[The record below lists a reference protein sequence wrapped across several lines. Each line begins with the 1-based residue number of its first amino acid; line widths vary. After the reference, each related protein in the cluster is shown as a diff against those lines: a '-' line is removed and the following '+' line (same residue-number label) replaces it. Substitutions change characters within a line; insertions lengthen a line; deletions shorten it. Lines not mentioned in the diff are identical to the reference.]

1 MSVKVVHIL
10 KINELVCMTD
20 NKCVRKL
27 HDDILSFTF
36 TSLVVIRI
44 KYVIIRYLNK
54 IRMFLYNNYIPY
66 IIIGINLIIS
76 DIMLM

>member
-36 TSLVVIRI
+36 TSLVFIRI
-44 KYVIIRYLNK
+44 KYVI
-54 IRMFLYNNYIPY
+54 
-66 IIIGINLIIS
+66 S
-76 DIMLM
+76 DIMLMYLGNIYK

>member
-10 KINELVCMTD
+10 KINKLVCMTD
-20 NKCVRKL
+20 NKCVKKL

-36 TSLVVIRI
+36 TSLVFITE
-44 KYVIIRYLNK
+44 YVIIRNLDK

-76 DIMLM
+76 DIIFM

>member
-20 NKCVRKL
+20 NKLVRKL
-27 HDDILSFTF
+27 HDDILSIMF

-44 KYVIIRYLNK
+44 KYVIMRNLDK
-54 IRMFLYNNYIPY
+54 IWMFLYNNYIPY
-66 IIIGINLIIS
+66 IIIGINVIIS
-76 DIMLM
+76 DILLM

>member
-10 KINELVCMTD
+10 IKNELVCMTD
-20 NKCVRKL
+20 NKCVKKL
-27 HDDILSFTF
+27 HDDILAFTF

-54 IRMFLYNNYIPY
+54 IRMFFI
-66 IIIGINLIIS
+66 
-76 DIMLM
+76 